1 MGQEVGKGE
10 ASRDFLKLTLSMF
23 LDKSGLPSQQFFISE
38 QRQDRLHLNT
48 IFGSLL
54 QCNCFVTSLW
64 VKLASLAERGH
75 LVVEGFVDEA
85 DLAVEQITDESEA

>member
-23 LDKSGLPSQQFFISE
+23 LDKSGLQFFISE

-85 DLAVEQITDESEA
+85 ALAVEQITDESEA